1 MEIETAQKVKYREH
15 NLAKYLLSNYT
26 DQIFFIESDGLQ
38 TYLVLA
44 DNSRVETDLMLH
56 EIEASLPNNNFVRCG
71 WSFIVNLD
79 FVDEVTT
86 IQFPVAVMR
95 NGEIIPIPEYEA
107 INIKAKVIKRR
118 LSTAS

>member
-1 MEIETAQKVKYREH
+1 
-15 NLAKYLLSNYT
+15 
-26 DQIFFIESDGLQ
+26 
-38 TYLVLA
+38 
-44 DNSRVETDLMLH
+44 MLH